1 MSDTIQP
8 NKQNPT
14 PCDFGPFAGRS
25 CANTA
30 NLTIPQNTSNIVI
43 SAIEVS
49 ITENEISTIDLKAF
63 VTSQLA
69 ILWGNTALGT
79 ITGGSA
85 TIVDSIITFT
95 PDKTETQDRVVTFD
109 VTVADTALVTATQI
123 VKVNIK
129 DLTPTISVSD
139 ILVSG
144 TENDVI
150 QIDVKPYITLAN
162 TSVDYTNVDAIKV
175 SLAPN
180 EGTVVSIVDGVITYN
195 PDKTGT
201 QDRLASFEIT
211 ITTVDGVFDIA
222 SVGIN
227 ITDKTPELHVVNVS
241 LSGTEEQVYTI
252 DVRNFATTVNTEID
266 YTSASAVNIS
276 TAPSEGTFTI
286 VDGVI
291 TFIPDKTISIDRT
304 ISFDFKVMTIDGLNA
319 TGTISIFVTDITP
332 TLAVANKTLTGTEGI
347 NYTIDVRD
355 LVTMKH
361 TSIDYTLADSLV
373 ISTAPSEGTI
383 LINNGIITYTP
394 DQTPAV
400 TRTVS
405 FKFRVKTLS
414 GLQGEGTI
422 SVTLTDI
429 TPAITARDF
438 TLSLADNTT
447 KSFTI
452 TANTTIKNDTFKSV
466 SFSAPSEG
474 TFAVSGASVIFTP
487 DAAIDGTRTVTSTY
501 TVTTNSGLTASGI
514 VTITITNYNVYAN
527 TIWFG
532 NEPTAVMDA
541 TVLANLTNHN
551 TATAY
556 AGTYVFIA
564 GPGFKWLVYPKAWGE
579 PVSIVDA
586 ITGMSIAMDDFQY
599 ITVGGVDLVCLKTY
613 YEANGSLS
621 IKLI

>member
-14 PCDFGPFAGRS
+14 PCDFGPFAGRA
-25 CANTA
+25 CATTA

-43 SAIEVS
+43 SPIEVS

-69 ILWGNTALGT
+69 ILWGNTTLGT

-109 VTVADTALVTATQI
+109 VTVADTALITATQT

-144 TENDVI
+144 TENDII

-162 TSVDYTNVDAIKV
+162 TSVDFTSIDAIKV
-175 SLAPN
+175 SLVPN
-180 EGTVVSIVDGVITYN
+180 EGTIVSIVDGVITYN

-211 ITTVDGVFDIA
+211 VTTVDGVFDIA

-276 TAPSEGTFTI
+276 VAPSEGSFTI

-291 TFIPDKTISIDRT
+291 TFTPDKTISIDRT

-332 TLAVANKTLTGTEGI
+332 TLAVANKTLTGTEGV

-361 TSIDYTLADSLV
+361 TSIDYSLADALV

-394 DQTPAV
+394 DQTPAA

-405 FKFRVKTLS
+405 FKFKVKTLS

-429 TPAITARDF
+429 TPAISARDF

-487 DAAIDGTRTVTSTY
+487 NAAIDGTRTVTSTY

-532 NEPTAVMDA
+532 NEPSAVMDA
-541 TVLANLTNHN
+541 TILANLTNHN

-556 AGTYVFIA
+556 AGTYAFIA
-564 GPGFKWLVYPKAWGE
+564 GPGFKWLAYPKAWGE

-586 ITGMSIAMDDFQY
+586 ITGMSIAMDDPQY

-613 YEANGSLS
+613 YEANGSIS

>member
-14 PCDFGPFAGRS
+14 PCDFGPFAGRT

-69 ILWGNTALGT
+69 ILWGNTTLGT
-79 ITGGSA
+79 IVGGSA

-109 VTVADTALVTATQI
+109 VTVADTALITATQT

-180 EGTVVSIVDGVITYN
+180 EGTVVSIVDGIITYN

-276 TAPSEGTFTI
+276 VAPSEGSFTI

-291 TFIPDKTISIDRT
+291 TFTPDKTISIDRT

-361 TSIDYTLADSLV
+361 TSIDYSLADALV
-373 ISTAPSEGTI
+373 ISTAPTEGTI

-405 FKFRVKTLS
+405 FKFKVKTLS
-414 GLQGEGTI
+414 GLQGEGTV

-429 TPAITARDF
+429 TPAISARDF

-466 SFSAPSEG
+466 SFSTPSEG

-487 DAAIDGTRTVTSTY
+487 EAAIDGTRTVTSTY

-532 NEPTAVMDA
+532 NEPSAVMDA

-556 AGTYVFIA
+556 AGTYAFIA

-599 ITVGGVDLVCLKTY
+599 INVGGVDLVCLKTY
-613 YEANGSLS
+613 YEANGSIS